1 MRQSKVESLLGL
13 AMKSGNVVGGGVA
26 VEEAI
31 KKGKA
36 FLVVIAEDSSGG
48 TKKHLKDKCG
58 FYQVP
63 FVEYGTRETLG
74 HAIGKEMRASL
85 AISDQNFAKAVCEQ
99 IDQTRKQMEGA
110 E

>member
-1 MRQSKVESLLGL
+1 MRQSKVEALFGL
-13 AMKSGNVVGGGVA
+13 AMKSGNIVSGGDA

-36 FLVVIAEDSSGG
+36 YLVVIAKDSSAG
-48 TKKHLKDKCG
+48 TRKHLEDKCS

-63 FVEYGTRETLG
+63 FVEYGTRESLG
-74 HAIGKEMRASL
+74 HATGKELRASL
-85 AISDQNFAKAVCEQ
+85 AIADQNFAKAVCEQ

>member
-1 MRQSKVESLLGL
+1 MKLSKVESLLGL
-13 AMKSGNVVGGGVA
+13 AMKSGNVVGGGYA

-31 KKGKA
+31 KNGKA
-36 FLVVIAEDSSGG
+36 LLVVIAADSSDG
-48 TKKHLKDKCG
+48 TKKHLKDKCS

-74 HAIGKEMRASL
+74 RAIGKEMRASL
-85 AISDQNFAKAVCEQ
+85 AISDFNFAKAVCGQ

>member
-1 MRQSKVESLLGL
+1 MRQSKVEALFGL
-13 AMKSGNVVGGGVA
+13 AMKSRNVVSGGYA
-26 VEEAI
+26 VEEAV
-31 KKGKA
+31 KNGKA
-36 FLVVIAEDSSGG
+36 FLVVIAKDSSAA

-63 FVEYGTRETLG
+63 YVEYGTRESLG

-85 AISDQNFAKAVCEQ
+85 AIADQNFAKAVCEQ
-99 IDQTRKQMEGA
+99 IDRTRKQMEGA

>member
-1 MRQSKVESLLGL
+1 MRLSKVESMLGL
-13 AMKSGNVVGGGVA
+13 AMKSGNVVGGGDA

-31 KKGKA
+31 KSGKA
-36 FLVVIAEDSSGG
+36 LLVVIASDSSAG
-48 TKKHLKDKCG
+48 TKKHLKDKCS

-63 FVEYGTRETLG
+63 FVEYGTRESLG
-74 HAIGKEMRASL
+74 CATGKGMRASL
-85 AISDQNFAKAVCEQ
+85 AITDLNFAKAVCAQ